1 MANETR
7 TRSGTRKAP
16 AGTSAGDASKTASA
30 KRKTAPRRPAQK
42 TRRVRRRIVSEFK
55 PDSQSISLSKML
67 YMTDVQKYR
76 LLRWGLY
83 IAVCVLCLVVQ
94 DCIMSQVSIFGTTT
108 DLCVGAL
115 MIITVIEGSEV
126 GSVFILIA
134 SCIYYFSGSAPG
146 PYSVGMLSI
155 LGMLAS
161 LFRQQF
167 WHRSSGSILFCSG
180 LAVMLYE
187 IGLYIVGMS
196 MGLTRW
202 YRFPRFVITGAMTV
216 AVMIPLYHL
225 INRIGLIGGNT
236 WKE

>member
-7 TRSGTRKAP
+7 TRSGAKRAP
-16 AGTSAGDASKTASA
+16 AKAASA
-30 KRKTAPRRPAQK
+30 RRRSGAKRPAQK

-55 PDSQSISLSKML
+55 PDSRSISLSRLL

-94 DCIMSQVSIFGTTT
+94 DCIMSKISILGATT

-115 MIITVIEGSEV
+115 LIIAVIEGSEV

-146 PYSVGMLSI
+146 PYSVGLLTV
-155 LGMLAS
+155 LGLCAT
-161 LFRQQF
+161 LFRQIL
-167 WHRSSGSILFCSG
+167 WHRSRSSILLCAG
-180 LAVMLYE
+180 LAAVAYE
-187 IGLYIVGMS
+187 IGLYLVGLF

-202 YRFPRFVITGAMTV
+202 YRLPRFLLTGALTV
-216 AVMIPLYHL
+216 AAMIPLYYF
-225 INRIGLIGGNT
+225 IYRIGQIGGYT